1 VRCDPQNSL
10 FGHGIPL
17 FANMNPDIK
26 VKIREVVPS
35 KEVAHVTYEV
45 EKE

>member
-1 VRCDPQNSL
+1 VV
-10 FGHGIPL
+10 FGQGIPL

-26 VKIREVVPS
+26 VKMREAVSSQAVT
-35 KEVAHVTYEV
+35 HVTYEV